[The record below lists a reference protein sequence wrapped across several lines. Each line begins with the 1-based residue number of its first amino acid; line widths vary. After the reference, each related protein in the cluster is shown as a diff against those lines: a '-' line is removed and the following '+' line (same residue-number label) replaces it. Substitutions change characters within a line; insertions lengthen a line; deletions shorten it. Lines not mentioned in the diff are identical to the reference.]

1 MCRSEGLPY
10 QWKGDRERASDG
22 FEFEFKRERIVIVNS
37 IDMRM

>member
-1 MCRSEGLPY
+1 MCRSEGSLY
-10 QWKGDRERASDG
+10 LWKGDRECVSDG